1 MRQPRS
7 PQSAEIAAFEVATP
21 LAPLAAA
28 VASCGAADI
37 VRGGRLSPHPEA
49 EVTSAGLLSL
59 ALFAP
64 SAPPGAALALQRG
77 DELTYA
83 GTVTERVDRPGNRYF
98 RIHDLEVRVFVLE
111 QKETWIDAAVLT
123 LLRRAEDAPIAGAA
137 PLVTGVKR
145 DRSAAPPA
153 VRLDLVRVHED
164 GTVHL
169 LVPPGPAPVH
179 LAADTP
185 ARALPVPPL
194 DAFAPF

>member
-1 MRQPRS
+1 M
-7 PQSAEIAAFEVATP
+7 
-21 LAPLAAA
+21 
-28 VASCGAADI
+28 
-37 VRGGRLSPHPEA
+37 
-49 EVTSAGLLSL
+49 
-59 ALFAP
+59 
-64 SAPPGAALALQRG
+64 
-77 DELTYA
+77 
-83 GTVTERVDRPGNRYF
+83 TERVDRPGNRYF
-98 RIHDLEVRVFVLE
+98 RVHDLEVRVFVLE
-111 QKETWIDAAVLT
+111 QKETWVDAAVLT

-194 DAFAPF
+194 DAFAPFEFGYFPSQQPANGETWSRPSTDPTRPDETWHA